1 MNLAHGIINLNSPLF
16 FSLCPEV
23 DRVNANW
30 LLRAHSQASHH
41 GGRADAPEYA
51 ENGEGH
57 PSHDEHDK
65 GEHVGG
71 FFAQS
76 STSLVIRPVTKYPDV
91 SGDEPTEVEQAAQCR
106 RVFACI
112 LLNPCPTLD
121 NHSHQCKDSGD
132 LKNKG
137 FIISQL

>member
-1 MNLAHGIINLNSPLF
+1 M
-16 FSLCPEV
+16 
-23 DRVNANW
+23 DRINANC

-57 PSHDEHDK
+57 PSHDEQDK

-76 STSLVIRPVTKYPDV
+76 STSLVIGPVTKYPDV
-91 SGDEPTEVEQAAQCR
+91 SGDEPTEVEQAAQDHE
-106 RVFACI
+106 AATG
-112 LLNPCPTLD
+112 LNLKCCTSD
-121 NHSHQCKDSGD
+121 DGSHQCEDSGD
-132 LKNKG
+132 
-137 FIISQL
+137 